1 MTSSRTIPTS
11 SMSEPEKTSGA
22 LMPAAVGR
30 EGTPPSDTR
39 QPVTLIDLA
48 LAFLKIAM
56 VSLGGGL
63 SAWALRV
70 LVEERRWLTQEE
82 FLGALTLCRIL
93 PGANQVNLAVHV
105 GTRYRG
111 VAGATAALAGL
122 TVVPLLIVLVL
133 GGLYFRHQQ
142 VPALKDSMSGL
153 VAAAAGMTL
162 AVAVKLDRPVPTRSG
177 RPRAGGGGL
186 HRHGRVALAAP
197 GGPGCA
203 RPDWARLVLASPR
216 AGAGGTGSA

>member
-1 MTSSRTIPTS
+1 MSEAGRTNESPTS
-11 SMSEPEKTSGA
+11 
-22 LMPAAVGR
+22 AAVGHGGAPR
-30 EGTPPSDTR
+30 SDTKP
-39 QPVTLIDLA
+39 PVTLMDLA
-48 LAFLKIAM
+48 LTFLKIAM
-56 VSLGGGL
+56 VSLGGGM

-70 LVEERRWLTQEE
+70 LVEERRWLTEEE

-122 TVVPLLIVLVL
+122 TLVPLLIVLVL
-133 GGLYFRHQQ
+133 GGLYFRHHQ

-162 AVAVKLDRPVPTRSG
+162 AVAVKL
-177 RPRAGGGGL
+177 AGQY
-186 HRHGRVALAAP
+186 RRDPVALALAVAAFIGMGVLRWP
-197 GGPGCA
+197 LLVVLG
-203 RPDWARLVLASPR
+203 VLAPIGLVWYWPR
-216 AGAGGTGSA
+216 GAPERKGQGGA

>member
-1 MTSSRTIPTS
+1 
-11 SMSEPEKTSGA
+11 MSEAGQTSGPPA
-22 LMPAAVGR
+22 GAAVGHQGAPR
-30 EGTPPSDTR
+30 AGTGA
-39 QPVTLIDLA
+39 PVTLIGLA
-48 LAFLKIAM
+48 LTFLKIAM
-56 VSLGGGL
+56 VSLGGGM

-70 LVEERRWLTQEE
+70 LVEERRWLTEEE

-122 TVVPLLIVLVL
+122 TLVPLLIVLVL
-133 GGLYFRHQQ
+133 GGLYFRHHQ

-162 AVAVKLDRPVPTRSG
+162 AVAVKL
-177 RPRAGGGGL
+177 AGQY
-186 HRHGRVALAAP
+186 RRDPVALMLAVAAFVGMGVLRWPLLVVLGLLAPIGVAWYWPRDASRP
-197 GGPGCA
+197 GK
-203 RPDWARLVLASPR
+203 R
-216 AGAGGTGSA
+216 AEP

>member
-1 MTSSRTIPTS
+1 
-11 SMSEPEKTSGA
+11 MSDPEKMSGA
-22 LMPAAVGR
+22 LTPAVNR
-30 EGTPPSDTR
+30 EGTPPADVGP
-39 QPVTLIDLA
+39 PVSLIDLA
-48 LAFLKIAM
+48 LTFLKIAM
-56 VSLGGGL
+56 VSLGGGMP
-63 SAWALRV
+63 AWALRV
-70 LVEERRWLTQEE
+70 LVEERRWLTEEE

-133 GGLYFRHQQ
+133 GGLYFRHHP

-162 AVAVKLDRPVPTRSG
+162 AVAVKLAGQYRDDAIRSPSRWRWQPSSAWPCCAG
-177 RPRAGGGGL
+177 RS
-186 HRHGRVALAAP
+186 
-197 GGPGCA
+197 
-203 RPDWARLVLASPR
+203 W
-216 AGAGGTGSA
+216 

>member
-1 MTSSRTIPTS
+1 
-11 SMSEPEKTSGA
+11 MSEAERTNGPPA
-22 LMPAAVGR
+22 RAAVGH
-30 EGTPPSDTR
+30 GGPPQSDTKL
-39 QPVTLIDLA
+39 PVTLMGLA
-48 LAFLKIAM
+48 LTFLKIAM
-56 VSLGGGL
+56 VSLGGGM

-70 LVEERRWLTQEE
+70 LVEERRWLTEEE

-122 TVVPLLIVLVL
+122 TLVPLLIVLVL
-133 GGLYFRHQQ
+133 GGLYFRHHQ

-162 AVAVKLDRPVPTRSG
+162 AVAVKLAGQYRRDPV
-177 RPRAGGGGL
+177 A
-186 HRHGRVALAAP
+186 
-197 GGPGCA
+197 
-203 RPDWARLVLASPR
+203 LVLAVAAFIGMGVLRWPLLVVLGVLAPIGLVWYWPR
-216 AGAGGTGSA
+216 GAPEQEGQGGA

>member
-1 MTSSRTIPTS
+1 
-11 SMSEPEKTSGA
+11 MSDPEKMSGA
-22 LMPAAVGR
+22 LTPAVNR
-30 EGTPPSDTR
+30 EGTPPADMR
-39 QPVTLIDLA
+39 PPVSLIDLA
-48 LAFLKIAM
+48 LTFLKIAM
-56 VSLGGGL
+56 VSLGGGM

-70 LVEERRWLTQEE
+70 LVEERRWLTEEE

-133 GGLYFRHQQ
+133 GGLYFRHHQ

-162 AVAVKLDRPVPTRSG
+162 AVAVKL
-177 RPRAGGGGL
+177 AGQY
-186 HRHGRVALAAP
+186 RRDPVALALAVAAFIGMAVLRWPLLVILGVLAP
-197 GGPGCA
+197 LGLGWYWPRRGPG
-203 RPDWARLVLASPR
+203 RERHG
-216 AGAGGTGSA
+216 GA